1 MKNKVF
7 VCWLCL
13 LFGCISYSSF
23 GDNKDTKNELSSWLQ
38 KNPQGK
44 AYQNAEENLNRVIES
59 TEKEGLPTE
68 ILMTRMRE
76 GAAKKI
82 PEDLLVNALNEE
94 LDRLVLAKTIL
105 QNEEIQ
111 FSSKGAY
118 QDALR
123 EISLL
128 LLNGFSGEFVSG
140 LLTFSVSQDKGIE
153 GVLAAGCSLLLI
165 SGTGHLSEEQLY
177 NLGKALLSSRFSPAG
192 YPSVAS
198 LFIKASVNQVEPVE
212 LLAPVIRIL
221 EQGGGLI
228 QLERELRRR
237 MKRR

>member
-1 MKNKVF
+1 M
-7 VCWLCL
+7 CLLCL
-13 LFGCISYSSF
+13 LIGCISYSSF
-23 GDNKDTKNELSSWLQ
+23 GDNKDPKNELSSWLQ

-59 TEKEGLPTE
+59 TVEEGLPTE
-68 ILMTRMRE
+68 ILMDRMRE
-76 GAAKKI
+76 GAAKKV

-94 LDRLVLAKTIL
+94 LDRLVLARTIL
-105 QNEEIQ
+105 QNEGIQ

-128 LLNGFSGEFVSG
+128 LLNGVSGEFVSG
-140 LLTFSVSQDKGIE
+140 LLTFSMSQDKGIE
-153 GVLAAGCSLLLI
+153 GVLAAGRSLLLI
-165 SGTGHLSEEQLY
+165 SGTGPLSEDQLY
-177 NLGKALLSSRFSPAG
+177 NLGKAFLSSRFSPTG
-192 YPSVAS
+192 YFSVAS

-237 MKRR
+237 IKRK

>member
-1 MKNKVF
+1 
-7 VCWLCL
+7 
-13 LFGCISYSSF
+13 
-23 GDNKDTKNELSSWLQ
+23 
-38 KNPQGK
+38 
-44 AYQNAEENLNRVIES
+44 
-59 TEKEGLPTE
+59 
-68 ILMTRMRE
+68 
-76 GAAKKI
+76 
-82 PEDLLVNALNEE
+82 VNALNEE
-94 LDRLVLAKTIL
+94 LDRLVLARTIL

-128 LLNGFSGEFVSG
+128 LLNGFSGEFVSR
-140 LLTFSVSQDKGIE
+140 LLTFSMSQDKGIE

-165 SGTGHLSEEQLY
+165 SAAGSLSEEQLF

-192 YPSVAS
+192 YPYVAS
-198 LFIKASVNQVEPVE
+198 LFIKASVNQVKPAE
-212 LLAPVIRIL
+212 LLTPVIRIL